1 MTKIPENVVK
11 SLILMSKITF
21 KIIKMRLFGF
31 GLFVKL
37 PGSGV
42 VKLKNH
48 GIISLMLHNTHI
60 LSGFFKTKT

>member
-1 MTKIPENVVK
+1 
-11 SLILMSKITF
+11 
-21 KIIKMRLFGF
+21 MRLFGF

-48 GIISLMLHNTHI
+48 GVISLMFHYTHT
-60 LSGFFKTKT
+60 LSGVFKTKT